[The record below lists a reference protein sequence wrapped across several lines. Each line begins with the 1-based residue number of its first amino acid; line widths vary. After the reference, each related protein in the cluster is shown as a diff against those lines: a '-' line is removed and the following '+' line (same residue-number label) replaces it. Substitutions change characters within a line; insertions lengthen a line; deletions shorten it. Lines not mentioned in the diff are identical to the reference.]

1 MVPHVQMHDNQSH
14 FGEVPSVSRIIRI
27 TRGICNVQELRA
39 MLISRLI
46 ANPRGARDGHG
57 AEPTSSFSALLA
69 RQLPM
74 WAKWG
79 YMFPYDAEVHAG

>member
-1 MVPHVQMHDNQSH
+1 MNHKGDLQR
-14 FGEVPSVSRIIRI
+14 SRAASCVNFP
-27 TRGICNVQELRA
+27 TYCQLQGSEA
-39 MLISRLI
+39 T
-46 ANPRGARDGHG
+46 DGHG